1 VDAEET
7 KMKTTIATISRAARR
22 HSLAMLALF
31 VALGTG
37 YAAANHLVA
46 RNSVGSAQVIN
57 GSLQKPDL
65 GKKAFAALKGA
76 RGLQGLPGPTGSAGI
91 PGTPGPKGDTGAPGA
106 QGQPGAT
113 GPQGPAGPA
122 LVRSAPSP
130 VTITTLDAVGVVGGD
145 AGEITSATIGADGLG
160 LVGYFDE
167 TNGHL
172 KVAHCNDV
180 ACMSAT
186 DTTLDSAGDVGRGSS
201 VVLGA
206 DGLGL
211 ISYRDKTNGGLKVA
225 HCDNFAC
232 TSATVST
239 AVANIGTTPL
249 SWDTSATVGPDGRVL
264 IAYTTGSFL
273 TVARCDNLKCTSAS
287 VTNGLSGS
295 STAQEVSMIL
305 GADGLGLISYEGYA
319 GSHFNLRVA
328 HCNDAACTSA
338 TNSTLDSSGD
348 VGGYD
353 SVTIGTDGLGL
364 ISYFDQTNGDLKVA
378 HCTDLSCTSA
388 TKSTLDSAGNP
399 GSYTSVTIGTD
410 GLGLISYNSG
420 SFTGFRVA
428 HCRSVACTG
437 ASLITP
443 VTYAAATN
451 TSLTIGTDGLG
462 LFSHYDRSTG
472 ELKVAHCSNP
482 FCVPHFRRR

>member
-1 VDAEET
+1 
-7 KMKTTIATISRAARR
+7 MKTTIATISRAARR
-22 HSLAMLALF
+22 HSLAMFALF
-31 VALGTG
+31 VALGGTG
-37 YAAANHLVA
+37 YATVTHLVA

-57 GSLQKPDL
+57 GSLQKADL
-65 GKKAFAALKGA
+65 NKKAFAGLKGA
-76 RGLQGLPGPTGSAGI
+76 QGRQGLRGPTGAAGI
-91 PGTPGPKGDTGAPGA
+91 PGPPGPKGDTGAPGA

-122 LVRSAPSP
+122 LVRSAPSAM
-130 VTITTLDAVGVVGGD
+130 TITTLDAVGVVGGD
-145 AGEITSATIGADGLG
+145 DGETTSATIGADGLG
-160 LVGYFDE
+160 LVAYYDE

-180 ACMSAT
+180 ACTSAT
-186 DTTLDSAGDVGRGSS
+186 KTTLDSAGDVGRGSS

-225 HCDNFAC
+225 HCDNLAC

-239 AVANIGTTPL
+239 GVASIGSSPL

-273 TVARCDNLKCTSAS
+273 SVARCDNLKCTSAS

-295 STAQEVSMIL
+295 SIAEEVSMSL
-305 GADGLGLISYEGYA
+305 GADGLGLISYQGYA
-319 GSHFNLRVA
+319 GSHYDLRVA

-338 TNSTLDSSGD
+338 TNSTLDSGGD

-364 ISYFDQTNGDLKVA
+364 IAYYDQTNDALKVA
-378 HCTDLSCTSA
+378 HCIDLTCTNA
-388 TKSTLDSAGNP
+388 TKTTLDSTGGTEA
-399 GSYTSVTIGTD
+399 SLTIGTD
-410 GLGLISYNSG
+410 GLGLISYNPG
-420 SFTGFRVA
+420 SFTGFSVA

-472 ELKVAHCSNP
+472 ELKVAHCSNT
-482 FCVPHFRRR
+482 FCVPYLRRR